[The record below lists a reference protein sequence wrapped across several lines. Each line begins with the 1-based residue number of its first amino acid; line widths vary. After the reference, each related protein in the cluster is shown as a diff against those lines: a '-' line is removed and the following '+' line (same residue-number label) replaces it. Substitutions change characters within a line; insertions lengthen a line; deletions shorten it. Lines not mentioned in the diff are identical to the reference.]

1 MTSKARPLSP
11 PDPDLIDQRIELRG
25 VAWAD
30 YERLL
35 DLRGERSVPRLTYL
49 DGELEL
55 MTPSVD
61 HEALKTRLGRL
72 IEAYAELRGIPLEG
86 FGSWTLR
93 SELQRRGVE
102 ADECYAIGPLSGTPD
117 APDFAIEVVWTRGG
131 IDKLEVYRGLGVRE
145 VWIWQSHRLRFYALD
160 NEGYRTAAGSRFLP
174 GLDPCLIEDCMDA
187 PSQTE
192 AVALL
197 RSRGKS

>member
-1 MTSKARPLSP
+1 V
-11 PDPDLIDQRIELRG
+11 LRDI
-25 VAWAD
+25 AWAD
-30 YERLL
+30 YQRLL
-35 DLRGERSVPRLTYL
+35 ELRGEGSVPRLTYL

-61 HEALKTRLGRL
+61 HEGLKTRLRRL
-72 IEAYAELRGIPLEG
+72 IEAYAELCGIPLEG

-102 ADECYAIGPLSGTPD
+102 ADECYAIGPLSGTPEI
-117 APDFAIEVVWTRGG
+117 PDFAIEVIWTRGG

-145 VWIWQSHRLRFYALD
+145 VWIWQGRQLRIYTLD
-160 NEGYRTAAGSRFLP
+160 NDAYRTVARSCFLP
-174 GLDPCLIEDCMDA
+174 GLDPRLIVECMDA